1 MKEWK
6 CLNCEKE
13 MEYDNHHYLCL
24 HCWCEASNMSCQCNK
39 CITAKIDQEEE
50 YNDEKHDIE
59 MEREAEFDRI
69 QRSIETDSGNT
80 T

>member
-1 MKEWK
+1 
-6 CLNCEKE
+6 
-13 MEYDNHHYLCL
+13 
-24 HCWCEASNMSCQCNK
+24 MSCQCNK

>member
-13 MEYDNHHYLCL
+13 IEYDNSNLCL

-39 CITAKIDQEEE
+39 CITAKIDQEE
-50 YNDEKHDIE
+50 DIDSLIE
-59 MEREAEFDRI
+59 MEKERKFDA
-69 QRSIETDSGNT
+69 QQQSIETDSGNT